1 MSQGSLDQWQTVFFL
16 SAGIYA
22 ATDLFYVIFGT
33 GVEQPWNQ
41 LAGGGGKGAEG
52 EATATAITID
62 SAYYSVDNS
71 KKMNAASIK
80 GSTNSGGNKE
90 VGAIFVVGPIN
101 DESSAGH
108 Q

>member
-62 SAYYSVDNS
+62 YSVDNS
-71 KKMNAASIK
+71 KKMNEASIK
-80 GSTNSGGNKE
+80 ASTYSGGNKE
-90 VGAIFVVGPIN
+90 VETIFVVGPIN
-101 DESSAGH
+101 YESSAGH